1 MSPFKNRR
9 DITGNTATLNKKS
22 VIAIEII
29 PGVIYSFLS
38 SEFLSNATMTKR
50 LSIVPVKLS
59 NAIDKPATHDCISL

>member
-9 DITGNTATLNKKS
+9 DITGSTATLNKKS

-38 SEFLSNATMTKR
+38 FEFLNNATMTKR

-59 NAIDKPATHDCISL
+59 NAIAKPATHDCISL